1 MRNADRSRHTI
12 FSSIGDYLLASG
24 EPDEALT
31 VYRRLIAERPGDRNL
46 DRAYLGAGRAML
58 QKDRCETAAWHYLVA
73 AVDLAQSSQVAEDA
87 RRYMKMIDQAG
98 DGD

>member
-1 MRNADRSRHTI
+1 
-12 FSSIGDYLLASG
+12 
-24 EPDEALT
+24 
-31 VYRRLIAERPGDRNL
+31 
-46 DRAYLGAGRAML
+46 ML

-73 AVDLAQSSQVAEDA
+73 AVDLAQSSEVAEDA